1 MPDPITGAIVGGTQI
16 AGGIMQSKANKK
28 ASKAQAAASQA
39 ALDAEER
46 MYQQSR
52 EDLSPYRE
60 QGYAAGNAISQG
72 LGLGTYNRD
81 KLAEQLGIKL
91 DENQEDYT
99 PAQNAQIDAE
109 ISRLN
114 SSPDYG
120 SLSRSFTINDYQ
132 EDPGFQFRT
141 DRGNKAI
148 NARQAQLGNFYSGK
162 ALKEAIDYNSGVA
175 SQEYGSAYD
184 RWTNN
189 QNNKFNKLQAVS
201 SAGQGANTTQA
212 QLNQGYAGAQGN
224 IYGQIGQSQANA
236 AINQGNIYSGAL
248 NTIGGAASSYMA
260 NPYSLAN
267 SEATRYGRTGV
278 NNFVG
283 PLPRY

>member
-1 MPDPITGAIVGGTQI
+1 MPAIAAVVGATVVSG
-16 AGGIMQSKANKK
+16 ALQSKAASK

-39 ALDAEER
+39 ALNAEEK

-52 EDLSPYRE
+52 ADLSPYRE

-72 LGLGTYNRD
+72 LGLGSYNRD

-91 DENQEDYT
+91 GENQEDYT

-114 SSPDYG
+114 SSRDYG
-120 SLSRSFTINDYQ
+120 SLSRSFTINDYEQ
-132 EDPGFQFRT
+132 DPGYQFRLSE
-141 DRGNKAI
+141 GNKAI
-148 NARQAQLGNFYSGK
+148 NAAQAARGNFYSGA
-162 ALKEAIDYNSGVA
+162 ALKEANKYNSNMA

-212 QLNQGYAGAQGN
+212 QLNQGYAGAQGS
-224 IYGQIGQSQANA
+224 IYAAQGQNRADA

-248 NTIGGAASSYMA
+248 NTIGGMASSYY
-260 NPYSLAN
+260 NPYAYRDNGTPYTLS
-267 SEATRYGRTGV
+267 RRI
-278 NNFVG
+278 
-283 PLPRY
+283 